1 VFVNQDPDRET
12 FHNCLSRFM
21 IFLLHSLGVLRMSLK
36 EGMHRP
42 LMRALLKLVTL
53 RSKAVDN
60 IYSLFVA
67 MIVRGGRLDQ
77 PLTVLNT

>member
-1 VFVNQDPDRET
+1 
-12 FHNCLSRFM
+12 
-21 IFLLHSLGVLRMSLK
+21 MSLK